1 MMRKNTYIPFRS
13 TATKSSQC
21 LMADIV
27 RWCCMDEKELS
38 VFLAFP
44 RVVEG
49 MTLVSRLLLLVLV
62 PVSFAIHPD
71 PDLDIL

>member
-1 MMRKNTYIPFRS
+1 
-13 TATKSSQC
+13 
-21 LMADIV
+21 MADIV